1 MRIVIIGSG
10 IAGITFAEKMH
21 TLNQGAEITVLT
33 KETDGYYSR
42 PILSHGF
49 SKQDIEQSIIMKTF
63 AQLEQNGIHIISGTE
78 VTAIDRK
85 QRTLTISGGDDVVAT
100 LNYDQLILAQGSAA
114 FIPPP
119 FLTYRNQFYVFNS
132 LTDLKL
138 LRKFRHSVREHNKS
152 LSWAIIGGGL
162 IGCELASDLNAAGDQ
177 VTIFHAMD
185 RLMERQLVAEDSL
198 NLLKHFQSCG
208 VNILL
213 DQAVQSFEHQGDKV
227 SVLIKDTAENKGY
240 DAVIVS
246 CGFKPRT
253 ELAEDAGLETSR
265 GIRVNNFLQ
274 TNDENIYAL
283 GDVAQLP
290 DEKIYAFIMP
300 IRSQALWLAAYLNG
314 DITEPWSP
322 PVFNP
327 KAKVH
332 GFTAEHPYIF

>member
-21 TLNQGAEITVLT
+21 TLNPDAEIIVLT
-33 KETDGYYSR
+33 KDTDGYYSR

-49 SKQDIEQSIIMKTF
+49 SKKDIEQSIIMKTF
-63 AQLEQNGIHIISGTE
+63 AQLEQNGIHIISGIE
-78 VTAIDRK
+78 VTAIDCKHRM
-85 QRTLTISGGDDVVAT
+85 LSISGTDDLDT
-100 LNYDQLILAQGSAA
+100 LEYDKLILAQGSAA

-119 FLTYRNQFYVFNS
+119 FLAYRKQFYVFNS
-132 LTDLKL
+132 LADLKL
-138 LRKFRHSVREHNKS
+138 LRKFRQSLREHNKS
-152 LSWAIIGGGL
+152 PGWAIIGGGL

-185 RLMERQLVAEDSL
+185 RLMERQLVAEDSG

-213 DQAVQSFEHQGDKV
+213 DQAVQGFEHQGDKV
-227 SVLIKDTAENKGY
+227 SVLIKDTTENKAY

-253 ELAEDAGLETSR
+253 ELAQDAGLETSR
-265 GIRVNNFLQ
+265 GIQVNNFLQ

-290 DEKIYAFIMP
+290 NEKIYAFIMP
-300 IRSQALWLAAYLNG
+300 IRSQALWLATYLNG